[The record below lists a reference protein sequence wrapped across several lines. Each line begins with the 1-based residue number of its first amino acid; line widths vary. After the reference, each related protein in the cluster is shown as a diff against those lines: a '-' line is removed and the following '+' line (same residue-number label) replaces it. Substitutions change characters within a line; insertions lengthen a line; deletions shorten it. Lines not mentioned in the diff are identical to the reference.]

1 MTSPLVSVSGCEQA
15 RACFRVFRLMK
26 TFIYIDG
33 FNLFYRL
40 KHTPFKWLDLEKL
53 SKFYL
58 HSKQHNIIK
67 IKYFTARVQSTL
79 KDPVKDTRQDMY
91 LRVLKTI
98 PNLEIIFGQFKKR
111 TVTGL
116 KCHYE
121 NEQYIETDELVTI
134 KKWEEKESDVN
145 IATYIVADA
154 SQYDCAILISNDTD
168 LKTPLK
174 YVKNNLK
181 KTIGIISPRK
191 KIPRELKDNSH
202 FQKRI
207 SNKILEQCQFSEK
220 MKDAR
225 GEFFCPP
232 KWRQEL
238 KNK

>member
-1 MTSPLVSVSGCEQA
+1 
-15 RACFRVFRLMK
+15 MK

-40 KHTPFKWLDLEKL
+40 KQTPFKWLNLEKL

-58 HSKQHNIIK
+58 KQHNIIK

-79 KDPVKDTRQDMY
+79 KDPEKDTRQDVY

-111 TVTGL
+111 QVTGL
-116 KCHYE
+116 KCRYD

-134 KKWEEKESDVN
+134 NKWEEKESDVN

-154 SQYDCAILISNDTD
+154 PQYDCAVLISNDTD

-174 YVKNNLK
+174 YVKENLK
-181 KTIGIISPRK
+181 KRIGIISPRR
-191 KIPRELKDNSH
+191 KIHRELENISH

-207 SNKILEQCQFSEK
+207 SNKILKKCQFPEK
-220 MKDAR
+220 MQDAK
-225 GEFFCPP
+225 GEFFCPS
-232 KWRQEL
+232 KWKQ
-238 KNK
+238 NP